1 MQISQTEFP
10 GVLIVEPKVFSD
22 SRGFFMESYNRAEF
36 VAHGLD
42 ADFIQ
47 DNHAYS
53 KGIGVLRGLHYQA
66 PPKAQ
71 SKLVWVT
78 KGAVVDVVVD
88 IRIGS
93 PTYGQWGQLKL
104 SAENKL
110 RLFIPSG
117 FAHAYMTLSE
127 ETEFIYKVDAPYS
140 PGDEGGIRWNDPG
153 LAVNWPVKEP
163 VLSAKDKALPFLSE
177 IESPFIYKG

>member
-10 GVLIVEPKVFSD
+10 GVLIVQPKVFGD
-22 SRGFFMESYNRAEF
+22 SRGFFMESWNRGEF
-36 VAHGLD
+36 ERAGIR
-42 ADFIQ
+42 ADFVQ

-53 KGIGVLRGLHYQA
+53 RGAGVLRGFHFQA
-66 PPKAQ
+66 PPTAQ
-71 SKLVWVT
+71 AKLVWVT
-78 KGAVVDVVVD
+78 RGAVVDVVVD
-88 IRIGS
+88 IRAGS

-110 RLFIPSG
+110 RLFIPAG

-140 PGDEGGIRWNDPG
+140 PQDEGGIRWNDPD
-153 LAVNWPVKEP
+153 LAVNWPVRQP
-163 VLSAKDKALPFLSE
+163 VLSEKDESLPTLAE
-177 IESPFIYKG
+177 LDSPFEY